1 VDPPRY
7 RGEPGHQQPKGNSK
21 GGSQSRSEVT
31 EQLMASMATT
41 LVEEMIG
48 FIQKQLWEDMAQ
60 AGPR

>member
-1 VDPPRY
+1 MSPWPVDPPRY
-7 RGEPGHQQPKGNSK
+7 RGEPGH
-21 GGSQSRSEVT
+21 SEVT

>member
-1 VDPPRY
+1 
-7 RGEPGHQQPKGNSK
+7 
-21 GGSQSRSEVT
+21 
-31 EQLMASMATT
+31 MASMATT